1 MVPDLCFKSGE
12 SQRCVNTD
20 PGFHC
25 LPCPPR
31 YKGNQP
37 FGMGVE
43 AAKLNKQVSYAV
55 YGQIG
60 SIIAQVY
67 KCVIAQVYKCVISLA
82 ESQTASLRAAHSLFA
97 DRLTHIMYKTE
108 SASSDVMY
116 SICFLSYVK

>member
-1 MVPDLCFKSGE
+1 MVPDLCFKVVE

-43 AAKLNKQVSYAV
+43 DAKLNKQVSYAV
-55 YGQIG
+55 CRQIG
-60 SIIAQVY
+60 SIIAQVF
-67 KCVIAQVYKCVISLA
+67 KCVHSLA
-82 ESQTASLRAAHSLFA
+82 WLNAVLASNSTPTVCAAHSPFA
-97 DRLTHIMYKTE
+97 DRLMHITHKTGKHFLDL
-108 SASSDVMY
+108 ASSN
-116 SICFLSYVK
+116 LSYSC